1 MFANLK
7 VADLRKL
14 VSTNRKFHNMQ
25 GHSKMR
31 KVKLIAEIDKRF
43 VVRDGMLYLK
53 QQEQIPT
60 RRRIT
65 PTPVSSSS
73 SSSSSSSL
81 SSSFPTFPTSSSSSS
96 YKTIMYFDENLM
108 HFIVDLS
115 FISDFFCILKCIKYI
130 LNFLDV
136 F

>member
-14 VSTNRKFHNMQ
+14 VSTYRKFHNMQ

-65 PTPVSSSS
+65 PTPV
-73 SSSSSSSL
+73 SSSSSL